1 VSDAPGAFP
10 AMPNY
15 RYQVRNT
22 SGQLQNGVIAAD
34 NATTAAAVL
43 RNQGSHVLSLSVVS
57 GALDASGLF
66 GRIRELNQGK
76 PNAKHVLDFTTQ
88 LAVMI
93 RAGINLRAALD
104 GISDQTTHPGF
115 KKVILQLKHDV
126 EGGKQFSEAIAK
138 NPKLFGPLYVNMVRA
153 SEMSGSFSKMLDRIA
168 AYITQQ
174 LETRKMVVGAAIYP
188 AIIGVLAVGV
198 TIFLLT
204 FVLPKF
210 AGVFEGKEEVLPWAT
225 KFLMGLSKF
234 MVKNWY
240 LVLGGI
246 LGAAGGMYAF
256 ARTELGS
263 FWLDK
268 MKLGVPVVRTMF
280 RSLYISRSL
289 QTMGQLINAGVP
301 MLDTISITGE
311 ISGNQ
316 IFKGMWKKVHASVKQ
331 GKKITQP
338 LMQNDILPRAVT
350 QMISAGEES
359 GKLGEVLDEIAAFY
373 QRQLKDQIKAVTG
386 MIEPVM
392 ILMMGTVVGFIAMAI
407 ILPIFKMSQIVK

>member
-1 VSDAPGAFP
+1 
-10 AMPNY
+10 MPNY
-15 RYQVRNT
+15 RYQVRT
-22 SGQLQNGVIAAD
+22 ASGQMQTGVIAAD
-34 NATTAAAVL
+34 NATTAAAIL
-43 RNQGSHVLSLSVVS
+43 RNQGSHVLSLSAVV
-57 GALDASGLF
+57 GGLDASGLLAKL
-66 GRIRELNQGK
+66 REANQGK
-76 PNAKHVLDFTTQ
+76 PSQKHVLDFTTQ

-93 RAGINLRAALD
+93 RAGINLRAALE
-104 GISDQTTHPGF
+104 GIGEQTAHPGF
-115 KKVILQLKHDV
+115 RKIILGLKQDV
-126 EGGKQFSEAIAK
+126 EGGKQFSEAIGK
-138 NPKLFGPLYVNMVRA
+138 HPKLFGPLYVNMVRA

-188 AIIGVLAVGV
+188 AIIGCLAVGV

-246 LGAAGGMYAF
+246 IGFGGGLYAF
-256 ARTELGS
+256 TRTELGS
-263 FWLDK
+263 FWVDK
-268 MKLGVPVVRTMF
+268 MKLGVPILRTMF

-316 IFKGMWKKVHASVKQ
+316 IFKGLWKKVHASVKQ

-338 LMQNDILPRAVT
+338 LLQNEVLPRAVT
-350 QMISAGEES
+350 QMIAAGEES
-359 GKLGEVLDEIAAFY
+359 GKLGEVLDEIASFY
-373 QRQLKDQIKAVTG
+373 QRQLKDHIKAVTG
-386 MIEPVM
+386 MIEPIM